1 MYENL
6 AGNGWLTAMEN
17 GRKQASCSD
26 TDGRAKT
33 TAPSTMMLLTG
44 ASHGWRVFLRAK
56 VILFTPAVQR
66 CIFIGRAVRWAFGTL
81 HIASRSFIEPRSTSC
96 KMKRVE
102 F

>member
-1 MYENL
+1 M
-6 AGNGWLTAMEN
+6 AGSGWVTAMEHE
-17 GRKQASCSD
+17 RKQASCSD
-26 TDGRAKT
+26 TDGGART

-66 CIFIGRAVRWAFGTL
+66 RVFIGRAVRWTL
-81 HIASRSFIEPRSTSC
+81 STFHVASRGFVEPRSTGC
-96 KMKRVE
+96 KMTGVE